1 MKKTT
6 RVVAAAMLAASG
18 LLATSCGERQEQE
31 REAPAVSVE
40 EIEASLSHE
49 YDSHSYSGTV
59 EEKNGTPLSF
69 PNGGTISQILVNMGD
84 AVRKGQLVAMT
95 DTTQASDA
103 VEMARATLRQAE
115 DTYSRMKQLHD
126 AGSLPD
132 IKWVET
138 ESKVD
143 QARIQEKMARK
154 HLADCSLRSPIDG
167 VVSQRN
173 AEAGQVVAP
182 SAPVVTI
189 VTAHDLE
196 VSISVPESEV
206 RNISVGQHAQIGI
219 EAAGAGK
226 VRGVVSERG
235 VKADPLS
242 RSYTV
247 RLRIEGTTDGI
258 LPGMVATVAMER
270 AGGESAIVLPAE
282 AVLLA
287 DDNSNFV
294 WVDEGGTA
302 KRKRVTCTGFA
313 ADGVVIGSGLSE
325 GDKVIVRGQHK
336 ICTGTKVTTVK

>member
-1 MKKTT
+1 MKKNCAIATT
-6 RVVAAAMLAASG
+6 
-18 LLATSCGERQEQE
+18 LLATVGLTVTGCDGGQPQNQS
-31 REAPAVSVE
+31 APAVSVE
-40 EIEASLSHE
+40 EVEASMSHE
-49 YDSHSYSGTV
+49 YDSHAYSGTV

-69 PNGGTISQILVNMGD
+69 PNGGTISRMLVNMGD

-138 ESKVD
+138 QSKVD

-154 HLADCSLRSPIDG
+154 HLQDCRLTSPIDG

-173 AEAGQVVAP
+173 AETGQVVAP
-182 SAPVVTI
+182 SAPVMTI

-196 VSISVPESEV
+196 VAISVPESEV
-206 RNISVGQHAQIGI
+206 RNISVGQHASIGI
-219 EAAGAGK
+219 EAAGTGK
-226 VRGVVSERG
+226 VRGIVSERG

-247 RLRIEGTTDGI
+247 RLRIESSTEGI
-258 LPGMVATVAMER
+258 LPGMVATVTMER
-270 AGGESAIVLPAE
+270 AGGESAYILPAE

-294 WVDEGGTA
+294 WVDENGIA

-313 ADGVVIGSGLSE
+313 ANGVMIGSGLSE
-325 GDKVIVRGQHK
+325 GDKVIVRGQQK
-336 ICTGTKVTTVK
+336 ICTGTKVTTSR

>member
-1 MKKTT
+1 MKKLGKAGFP
-6 RVVAAAMLAASG
+6 VILATAG
-18 LLATSCGERQEQE
+18 LLSTGCGESQSQNTET
-31 REAPAVSVE
+31 PVVDVE
-40 EIEASLSHE
+40 EVEASLSHE

-69 PNGGTISQILVNMGD
+69 SNGGTISRMLVNMGD

-95 DTTQASDA
+95 DTVQASDA
-103 VEMARATLRQAE
+103 VELARASLRQAE
-115 DTYSRMKQLHD
+115 DTYNRMKQLHD

-138 ESKVD
+138 QSKVD

-154 HLADCSLRSPIDG
+154 HLADCRLVSPIDG

-173 AEAGQVVAP
+173 AEAGQVMAP
-182 SAPVVTI
+182 SAPVMTI
-189 VTAHDLE
+189 VTTHDLE

-206 RNISVGQHAQIGI
+206 RNIYVGQHASIAI
-219 EAAGAGK
+219 EAAGAGS
-226 VRGVVSERG
+226 VRGAVSERG

-247 RLRIEGTTDGI
+247 KLRIEGPMDGI
-258 LPGMVATVAMER
+258 LPGMVATVKMER
-270 AGGESAIVLPAE
+270 AGGESAYVLPAE
-282 AVLLA
+282 SVMLA

-294 WVDEGGTA
+294 WVDEGGQA
-302 KRKRVTCTGFA
+302 KRKKVVCTGFA
-313 ADGVVIGSGLSE
+313 ANGVIIGEGLNE
-325 GDKVIVRGQHK
+325 GDKVIVRGQQK